1 MEAEVVF
8 KQVGIANRRDG
19 DGGNK
24 VTSRRILAVA
34 FNGEQKLIPADTI
47 AKAKFV
53 IDMARI
59 FGVPATNNRLDF
71 TGKENLW
78 YSFQEVA
85 TNSGIRTA
93 QDVADCIA
101 FEVK

>member
-1 MEAEVVF
+1 MEAEISF

-24 VTSRRILAVA
+24 ITARRIFAIA
-34 FNGEQKLIPADTI
+34 FNGEQKFIPADTI

-53 IDMARI
+53 IDMAKI
-59 FGVPATNNRLDF
+59 FGVPVTGNRLDF
-71 TGKENLW
+71 TGEENLW
-78 YSFQEVA
+78 YSFCSVA
-85 TNSGIRTA
+85 LNSSIRTA